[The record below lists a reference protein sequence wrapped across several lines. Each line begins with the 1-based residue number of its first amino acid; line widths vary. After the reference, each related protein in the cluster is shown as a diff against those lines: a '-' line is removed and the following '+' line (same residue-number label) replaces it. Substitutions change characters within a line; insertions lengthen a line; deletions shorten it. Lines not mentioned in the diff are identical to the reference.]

1 MIHSLTRD
9 CSFAIS
15 LLLLIQMTIVDGQ
28 VSPTIGT
35 IIEHFDVLHVVKIG
49 FELILPRA
57 FKNRKYM
64 KLNLL

>member
-9 CSFAIS
+9 CAFAIG

-35 IIEHFDVLHVVKIG
+35 IIEHFDVLHVVEIG
-49 FELILPRA
+49 F
-57 FKNRKYM
+57 
-64 KLNLL
+64 